1 MQKNVQQN
9 SRLKRAVNRLLV
21 HNPYI
26 EPPTRRSLMHQIKNI
41 IETNKELNHR
51 FMDFNYTKEFK
62 QMKRTMNKFNSEQN
76 NKKNLVSKLSKEN
89 NFFAKSYPN
98 IISSLAIKVDK
109 KNINYQT
116 ISNFNQKYDPTNHS
130 KEDNFFY
137 EDPLLLTKS
146 KDLDN
151 FYINLKNPS
160 TKKDVSLNYSKKLL
174 LGLNSNS
181 PLNRVLKII
190 DKHNLKTGGN
200 NYFEE
205 EEYLSDRPI
214 TVNNQNIENVP
225 AEQKPLSERKNN
237 YFAKNNKFYN
247 KKTDPKKK
255 KEINEI
261 IMLKRY
267 NKNIKKL
274 LGTSNSLPKKNSQIH
289 INFDKLS
296 SILNQNPNNYKRQ
309 LKFKKNTILKNN
321 NLNNNIIPE
330 RRKRNV
336 RFNTI
341 FSSQNIVNNYTKQF
355 NEIKPL
361 KINDD
366 KEKRQNSDFIK
377 KDLEKM
383 FPIKNDLYKEIKKKL
398 NKVKKLKGSI
408 QIQNIYND
416 LVKTKETVNE
426 YETKKE
432 PKLKYLYSLYC
443 DKNFYPFQKEERENY
458 QIKKLDRDLFWTVN
472 EFHNN

>member
-1 MQKNVQQN
+1 MQKSAPQN
-9 SRLKRAVNRLLV
+9 FKLKRAVNRLLV
-21 HNPYI
+21 HNPYV

-41 IETNKELNHR
+41 IESNKQLNHR

-205 EEYLSDRPI
+205 EEYLSDRQI
-214 TVNNQNIENVP
+214 TVNNQNIEN
-225 AEQKPLSERKNN
+225 ATSER
-237 YFAKNNKFYN
+237 
-247 KKTDPKKK
+247 
-255 KEINEI
+255 
-261 IMLKRY
+261 L
-267 NKNIKKL
+267 
-274 LGTSNSLPKKNSQIH
+274 
-289 INFDKLS
+289 
-296 SILNQNPNNYKRQ
+296 
-309 LKFKKNTILKNN
+309 
-321 NLNNNIIPE
+321 
-330 RRKRNV
+330 
-336 RFNTI
+336 
-341 FSSQNIVNNYTKQF
+341 
-355 NEIKPL
+355 
-361 KINDD
+361 
-366 KEKRQNSDFIK
+366 
-377 KDLEKM
+377 
-383 FPIKNDLYKEIKKKL
+383 
-398 NKVKKLKGSI
+398 
-408 QIQNIYND
+408 
-416 LVKTKETVNE
+416 
-426 YETKKE
+426 
-432 PKLKYLYSLYC
+432 
-443 DKNFYPFQKEERENY
+443 
-458 QIKKLDRDLFWTVN
+458 
-472 EFHNN
+472 